1 MAYLSG
7 VLALGKWTE
16 ARSVSGV
23 IAADSATLTDANF
36 PTTLGLDC
44 SGYETVI
51 VAATIAA
58 GTNPTITVEA
68 LVRDPDAADGQRWV
82 RRTSAGSGL
91 TSGALLTGHCA
102 ELSVDA
108 SSLVLFRISAVTNS
122 GSTTSCKVLVTPGKR
137 SRPRPQHT

>member
-1 MAYLSG
+1 MAYLTG

-16 ARSVSGV
+16 ARTVAGV

-36 PTTLGLDC
+36 PIASAFDC

-51 VAATIAA
+51 VAATIVA

-82 RRTSAGSGL
+82 RRTAAGTGL

-102 ELSVDA
+102 EVTVDGA
-108 SSLVLFRISAVTNS
+108 PLVWFRISAVTNS